1 MAKQLL
7 KEYDF
12 FVELTAAEEEKV
24 FALAARKEYQA
35 GAIIFREGQRA
46 EEFLLLEEG
55 KVVLQMQVRAAQS
68 SSYRKA
74 TIDFVTKGETL
85 GWSAIVEP
93 NIYTLTAVSLGRAQ
107 VLAINGPKLRDLM
120 QKDLSISQK
129 LLAALVKVIAS
140 RLADTRELLVSE
152 RLVIGEL
159 G

>member
-12 FVELTAAEEEKV
+12 FKDLTVAEEEKV
-24 FALAARKEYQA
+24 FALAARREYSA
-35 GAIIFREGQRA
+35 GAIIFREGERA
-46 EEFLLLEEG
+46 EELFFLEEG
-55 KVVLQMQVRAAQS
+55 KIVLQMQVRAAQS

-74 TIDFVTKGETL
+74 TVDFVTKGEMV
-85 GWSAIVEP
+85 GWSALVEP
-93 NIYTLTAVSLGRAQ
+93 NIYTLTAVSLGRSQ
-107 VLAINGPKLRDLM
+107 VLAVNGPDLRTLM
-120 QKDLSISQK
+120 QNDLSISQK
-129 LLAALVKVIAS
+129 LLAALVKVISS

>member
-12 FVELTAAEEEKV
+12 FKELTVAEEEKV
-24 FALAARKEYQA
+24 LALAARKEYPA

-46 EEFLLLEEG
+46 EELLLLEEG

-74 TIDFVTKGETL
+74 TIDFVTPGEML

-107 VLAINGPKLRDLM
+107 VLTINGPKLKALM
-120 QKDLSISQK
+120 QNDLHIGQK